1 MTHLIAIAGSPALDS
16 KSTQL
21 LQKAL
26 ARSKQQG
33 FTGKLFSVRDIPAH
47 DLIFGAGE
55 NNPHLKKVID
65 QLEHSSGVIIAT
77 PIYKAAYSGALKALL
92 DLLSQKAFV
101 GKVVL
106 PIATGGSEK
115 HQLAID
121 YALKPV
127 LYALGATHVL
137 SGLYISDDQVKKDDS
152 GQLILDDE
160 VALRL
165 DEQVDALVREVS
177 LIRVQESLLS
187 KRVA

>member
-1 MTHLIAIAGSPALDS
+1 MTDLIALAGSPALDS

-26 ARSKQQG
+26 ARAKQQG

-55 NNPHLKKVID
+55 NNPDLNKIID
-65 QLEHSSGVIIAT
+65 QLEQSSGVIIAT

-92 DLLSQKAFV
+92 DLLPQQTLA

-106 PIATGGSEK
+106 PIATGGSQK
-115 HQLAID
+115 HLLAID

-127 LYALGATHVL
+127 LYALGAAH
-137 SGLYISDDQVKKDDS
+137 ISAVYMS
-152 GQLILDDE
+152 LMT
-160 VALRL
+160 RL
-165 DEQVDALVREVS
+165 KRT
-177 LIRVQESLLS
+177 IRGS
-187 KRVA
+187 